1 VDIRQE
7 AARNVVSNLAPF
19 EASLD
24 IALAQA
30 GRFLATLAEG
40 RLESHVAPREGHRA
54 IMATLATMTALGQA
68 RAGMVDT
75 RRELVVTRARPG
87 LREVAIGSTVGCPDE
102 STTARTASPETV

>member
-30 GRFLATLAEG
+30 GRFFATLAEG
-40 RLESHVAPREGHRA
+40 RLEAHVAPREGHRA
-54 IMATLATMTALGQA
+54 IMATLTALGQA